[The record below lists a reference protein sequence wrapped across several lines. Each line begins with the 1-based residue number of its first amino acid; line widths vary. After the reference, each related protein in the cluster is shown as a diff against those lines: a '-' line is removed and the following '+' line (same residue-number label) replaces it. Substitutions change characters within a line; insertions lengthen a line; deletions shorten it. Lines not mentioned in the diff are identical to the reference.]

1 MADQYTVELGFNR
14 PPEDIRRMAKS
25 VRVTGQVN
33 LDEQFKTDM
42 LYTADVMDEIA
53 NKMEEQGG

>member
-1 MADQYTVELGFNR
+1 LEFNR

-25 VRVTGQVN
+25 TRVTAQAKLDGQC
-33 LDEQFKTDM
+33 KTDL

-53 NKMEEQGG
+53 DKMEGE